1 MDAGILPQARDLVLH
16 LQFAALQF
24 RELQIVC

>member
-1 MDAGILPQARDLVLH
+1 MDAGILPQARDLVLQ

-24 RELQIVC
+24 RELQIIR